1 MFQKI
6 EYQATDNILKS
17 VAKSYKVKGLMLFSF
32 SLSKVSHNLAPLPNI
47 TVTNTIKKYYN
58 FNNTFWYK

>member
-1 MFQKI
+1 M
-6 EYQATDNILKS
+6 EYQATDNILGS
-17 VAKSYKVKGLMLFSF
+17 VAKSYMEYKGLMHFSF
-32 SLSKVSHNLAPLPNI
+32 SLSKISHNLAPLPNI